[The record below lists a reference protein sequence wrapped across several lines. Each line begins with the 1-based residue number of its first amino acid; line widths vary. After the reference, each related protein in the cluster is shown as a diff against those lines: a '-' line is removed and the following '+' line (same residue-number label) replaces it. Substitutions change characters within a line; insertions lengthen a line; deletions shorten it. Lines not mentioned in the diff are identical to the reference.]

1 VVGRPR
7 VISVLGFAAIGA
19 IGAGVAADGRTGAV
33 LFGAFMLVVAVFCL
47 IATLR
52 TRVWVD
58 GNVLYVRTLRGYAD
72 PVRLDRLTVAALSDW
87 GPNQGRR
94 LFLRDAAGS
103 EVRLDAT
110 NIRLKRLYAA
120 LAPFIGPFDR
130 SANEALAQR
139 VAPPLMPIF
148 PRDRADL
155 GGWRRDDSGA
165 FGPEARR

>member
-58 GNVLYVRTLRGYAD
+58 GNVLYVRTVRGYAD
-72 PVRLDRLTVAALSDW
+72 PLQLDRLTVAALSDW

-120 LAPFIGPFDR
+120 R
-130 SANEALAQR
+130 R
-139 VAPPLMPIF
+139 APPLMPIF

-165 FGPEARR
+165 FDPEARR